1 MSETVY
7 LKLEKI
13 SMVREKTVY
22 LNQVGK
28 LWCSNKELEKRCGD
42 LYGLFCTGGI
52 EHPGREE
59 NRRVYYQ
66 MTGERN

>member
-28 LWCSNKELEKRCGD
+28 LWCSNKELEKRCGKVKILEIKVTD
-42 LYGLFCTGGI
+42 
-52 EHPGREE
+52 
-59 NRRVYYQ
+59 
-66 MTGERN
+66 